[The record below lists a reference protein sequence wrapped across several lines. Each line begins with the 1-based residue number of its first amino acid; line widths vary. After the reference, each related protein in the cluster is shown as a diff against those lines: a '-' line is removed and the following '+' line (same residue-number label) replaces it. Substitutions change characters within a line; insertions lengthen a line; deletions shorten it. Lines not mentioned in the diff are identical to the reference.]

1 MLKIEIDKQSSKAMA
16 RGSTRDIMVETAAAV
31 YAVASGLL
39 RNCPDKCKDEFCSTF
54 DILLLDAIHSART
67 GKSETGE

>member
-1 MLKIEIDKQSSKAMA
+1 MLKIEIDKDLSKAIA

-39 RNCPDKCKDEFCSTF
+39 RNCPDECKDEFCSTF

-67 GKSETGE
+67 GKSETGD